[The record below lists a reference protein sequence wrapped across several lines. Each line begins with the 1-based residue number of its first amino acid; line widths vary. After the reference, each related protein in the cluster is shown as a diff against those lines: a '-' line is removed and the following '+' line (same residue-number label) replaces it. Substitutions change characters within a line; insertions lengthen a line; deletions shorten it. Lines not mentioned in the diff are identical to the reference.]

1 MGSKSEYG
9 RSKVSRRRV
18 LRSAAAAVAVGI
30 AGCAGSDDD
39 TPTSTSGPTATPTAT
54 TTPTETVTET
64 VTPEVPNI
72 EKRTIQRDKAA
83 ITHINSRVS
92 GTVAWPELTT
102 IYPSDVYGTWDLT
115 SGDEQIRFN
124 RDKTFTITG
133 ENGDFQGEYGVRQG
147 ARIILQ
153 TESGGTAGYDYQR
166 ADQGET
172 AILELSRN
180 GELAG
185 RYERTSTPDIEVI
198 DAVQDAKLRRDE
210 SESAGTERGHLQNG
224 ATGSGFIVSPDGYI
238 VTNAHVVLAD
248 DDPERLLYQHLA
260 SITAGAIRESLA
272 ESFADS
278 GLTNTEKGEIEN
290 TLYDK
295 LMDYYLEYSQL
306 SGVDTEFNALNGRA
320 TPDDDIEVESW
331 SAEVRDQGTVVTE
344 VDGTPTWGRD
354 VAVLKVDQTNLPS
367 VTMGSA
373 EGVETGDELFVIGY
387 PGIGI
392 HDLFEDREQALQPTL
407 TTGIVSARRRL
418 NSGINTI
425 QTDAAINRG
434 NSGGPMYNSDGEVV
448 GIATFGPSDAN
459 IQEITFGLPIE
470 VATEMLAGLGVE
482 NESGEMDTAFDDG
495 LLAYWRG
502 DCETA
507 TEKMETALELYPD
520 HPYAQEYI
528 NDCESGDAPGQG

>member
-1 MGSKSEYG
+1 MGSNSEHG
-9 RSKVSRRRV
+9 RSKLSRRRV
-18 LRSAAAAVAVGI
+18 LRSATAAVAVGI
-30 AGCAGSDDD
+30 AGCTGSDDE
-39 TPTSTSGPTATPTAT
+39 TPTSTSTPTATATPTG
-54 TTPTETVTET
+54 TVTET
-64 VTPEVPNI
+64 ATPELPNI
-72 EKRTIQRDKAA
+72 EKQTIQRDKAA

-92 GTVAWPELTT
+92 GTVAWPEMTT
-102 IYPSDVYGTWDLT
+102 IYPSDLYGTWNLNN
-115 SGDEQIRFN
+115 GDEQIRFN
-124 RDKTFTITG
+124 RDRSFSITG
-133 ENGDFQGEYGVRQG
+133 QNGDFGGEYVVRQG
-147 ARIILQ
+147 PRVVLQ
-153 TESGGTAGYDYQR
+153 TDGGETAGYNYQR

-180 GELAG
+180 GELVG
-185 RYERTSTPDIEVI
+185 RYERTAAPDLDVLEV
-198 DAVQDAKLRRDE
+198 VQDAKLRRDE
-210 SESAGTERGHLQNG
+210 RESAGTESGQLQNG

-248 DDPERLLYQHLA
+248 DDPENLLYQHLA

-278 GLTNTEKGEIEN
+278 DLTDTETQEIEN
-290 TLYDK
+290 TLYEK
-295 LMDYYLEYSQL
+295 LMDYYIEYSEL
-306 SGVDTEFNALNGRA
+306 SGVETEFNALNGRA
-320 TPDDDIEVESW
+320 TPDDDIAVESW
-331 SAEVRDQGTVVTE
+331 SAEVLDQGTVVEE
-344 VDGTPTWGRD
+344 VNGEPTWGRD

-373 EGVETGDELFVIGY
+373 EGVEAGDELFVIGY
-387 PGIGI
+387 PNIGI
-392 HDLFEDREQALQPTL
+392 QDLFEDREQALQPTL

-425 QTDAAINRG
+425 QTDAAINSG

-459 IQEITFGLPIE
+459 IQEIKFGLPIE

-482 NESGEMDTAFDDG
+482 NESGELDTAFDDG

-507 TEKMETALELYPD
+507 TTKMETVLDLYPD

-528 NDCESGDAPGQG
+528 DDCESGDAPGQ